1 VGTRN
6 FGFWAISTPWEATD
20 ACGRPHCP
28 LGVGYLQPTMGKKN
42 AAPDS
47 KGDKKAK
54 GNTNGGD
61 EKQSKVW
68 SLLRRYNSLIDNNGL
83 LYYKGKGGLKAATAV
98 NVRHILCEKHSKATE
113 ALQKLKVYP
122 LPLIGTSYH

>member
-1 VGTRN
+1 
-6 FGFWAISTPWEATD
+6 
-20 ACGRPHCP
+20 
-28 LGVGYLQPTMGKKN
+28 MGKKN

-68 SLLRRYNSLIDNNGL
+68 SLLRRSNSLIDNT
-83 LYYKGKGGLKAATAV
+83 AAHT
-98 NVRHILCEKHSKATE
+98 LCSRAKE
-113 ALQKLKVYP
+113 A
-122 LPLIGTSYH
+122 